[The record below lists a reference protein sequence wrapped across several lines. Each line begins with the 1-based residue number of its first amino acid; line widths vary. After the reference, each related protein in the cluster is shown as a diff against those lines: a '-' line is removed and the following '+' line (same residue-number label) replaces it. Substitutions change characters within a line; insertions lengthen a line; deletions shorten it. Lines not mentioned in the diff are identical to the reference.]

1 MSSCCNRNQGVHFSI
16 LRIPVLGAAGQLP
29 GVLLCAAMYGMHIV
43 VQRSYISVAV
53 FIDKYYRYMTC
64 VVHVARLIVY

>member
-1 MSSCCNRNQGVHFSI
+1 MSSCCNRNQGVDFSI

-53 FIDKYYRYMTC
+53 FIDRYYRYT
-64 VVHVARLIVY
+64 